1 VHSRP
6 KLDTGGEVDPEEPSE
21 KEVTTMKC
29 PYCSDNLQPDLH
41 AHHHV
46 QDKLGVWD
54 IHSGVCPSC
63 NRTMILLTTT
73 NTETE
78 VPHIE
83 VQAWGK
89 ALPRSELPPE
99 VIEPYLSDFYEAC
112 FILPDS
118 PRASAALSRHC
129 LQALLR
135 DKADVK
141 PDDLSHEIDQVLASK
156 ALAPELA
163 SSLAATLDMEN
174 FAANPVKN
182 NHPGLIA
189 AVEPGEAEYLLDV
202 LEALFD
208 FYLVRPARL
217 KETPHAS
224 EEDAVATDASSQM
237 RTRLVKRIVTY
248 LSAASRD

>member
-1 VHSRP
+1 
-6 KLDTGGEVDPEEPSE
+6 
-21 KEVTTMKC
+21 MKC

-41 AHHHV
+41 THHHV
-46 QDKLGVWD
+46 QDKVGVWD

-83 VQAWGK
+83 IQAWGK
-89 ALPRSELPPE
+89 ELSRSELPPE

-112 FILPDS
+112 FILADS

-129 LQALLR
+129 LQTLLR

-141 PDDLSHEIDQVLASK
+141 PGDLTNEIDQVLASK

-163 SSLAATLDMEN
+163 SSLAATLDIGN

-182 NHPGLIA
+182 SHPGLIA

-217 KETPHAS
+217 KEKSHAL
-224 EEDAVATDASSQM
+224 EEDAVATDAPSQIRARFM
-237 RTRLVKRIVTY
+237 KRIVTY